1 MAYKR
6 SNSQSNTKDVIQ
18 LIIIMVTGVILRVL
32 YVFGTDVFT
41 RQYDCGTIAL
51 DQGHTVSGGHL
62 AYIQYLYENWH
73 LPDFNPTTVY
83 QFNHPPM
90 HHFLSA
96 LIMKVC
102 SGFVDDYPTL
112 YETMQILPLVCSV
125 LIMWV
130 SYKILKMVISND
142 RVVNYC
148 MIILAFH
155 PALILLAGS
164 INNDTLGLLFTILC
178 VYTTM
183 LWCEHKSYK
192 NIIFAAL
199 SIACGMMTKQNV
211 ALMAFPMAAVFIY
224 ELFKSKG
231 KEKLITQYLVF
242 GIISI
247 PLGMWFYI
255 RNMILYK
262 MPLVWV
268 YTMSEDTWQ
277 YTGNVPVINRFLWPN
292 MSELFENLKHFQ
304 IGCGYN
310 VWIQIMR
317 TSVLGEWDMADVST
331 SVKAVATLLMFVAF
345 ALAIISFITFVVV
358 IVKRKKYHMPVTTWL
373 MFLISYVVVF
383 ASYLKFAYDYPQQCS
398 MHFRYIAVEMVFT
411 IATLGMWKGNK
422 KNGWINRLISV
433 LTVLFCILSTGILV
447 AWIR

>member
-6 SNSQSNTKDVIQ
+6 SKSQSNTKDVIQ

-73 LPDFNPTTVY
+73 LPDFNPTTLY

-112 YETMQILPLVCSV
+112 YETMQILPFVCSV

-130 SYKILKMVISND
+130 SYKILKMVISSD

-148 MIILAFH
+148 MIIIAFH

-211 ALMAFPMAAVFIY
+211 ALMAFPLAAVFIY
-224 ELFKSKG
+224 ELIKSKG

-358 IVKRKKYHMPVTTWL
+358 IAKRKKYHMPVTTWL